1 MKVNIIDSYNI
12 KILFVIVELG
22 IFLFLQTYYNEN
34 ENQENLAINFLLI
47 HNQIVSFPYQN

>member
-47 HNQIVSFPYQN
+47 HNHIVSFPYQN